1 MNRNVSI
8 GIAAACALLGSTA
21 AQADGKVKNPK
32 VFVEVTQGVQ
42 YDGEYSPPSGRQ
54 PGPDYQKTGRVHFL
68 KPYEREIPVIVPPAP
83 IYVDEAVV
91 EAENARKEVDRQQRN
106 QAQLQNGGVQ
116 QQSSNAGITSTPYVP
131 AEAGAAEDQGGLPG
145 ALPSAG
151 SATGSTAVAT
161 YGALPSAVTTPQAGR
176 STTIISTSSR

>member
-1 MNRNVSI
+1 MQI
-8 GIAAACALLGSTA
+8 GLAAACALLSSTA
-21 AQADGKVKNPK
+21 AHADGKVKNPK
-32 VFVEVTQGVQ
+32 KFVEVVQGVQ

-54 PGPDYQKTGRVHFL
+54 PGPDYQKTGRVRFV
-68 KPYEREIPVIVPPAP
+68 KPYERDIPVIVPPAP

-106 QAQLQNGGVQ
+106 QAQLQNGGNQPQAV
-116 QQSSNAGITSTPYVP
+116 NAGITSTPYVP
-131 AEAGAAEDQGGLPG
+131 TQPADDAGVLPG

-161 YGALPSAVTTPQAGR
+161 YGTLPTAVTTPQAGT